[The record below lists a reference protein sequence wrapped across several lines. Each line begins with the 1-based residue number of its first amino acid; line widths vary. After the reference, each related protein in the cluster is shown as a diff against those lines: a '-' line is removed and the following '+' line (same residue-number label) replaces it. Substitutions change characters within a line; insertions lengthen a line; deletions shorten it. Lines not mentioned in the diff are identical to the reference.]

1 MRFIVVPE
9 AHRKAAEAAVRAALA
24 EDGLSGGEFVFTLVH
39 LPRTLGWRVHVSSAS
54 GTDDRLARLIRQKLS
69 DAGL

>member
-9 AHRKAAEAAVRAALA
+9 AHRKAAEAAVRAALL
-24 EDGLSGGEFVFTLVH
+24 EDGASGSEFVFTLVR
-39 LPRTLGWRVHVSSAS
+39 LPGALGWRVHASSPS
-54 GTDDRLARLIRQKLS
+54 GTDDRLAGLIQQKLR